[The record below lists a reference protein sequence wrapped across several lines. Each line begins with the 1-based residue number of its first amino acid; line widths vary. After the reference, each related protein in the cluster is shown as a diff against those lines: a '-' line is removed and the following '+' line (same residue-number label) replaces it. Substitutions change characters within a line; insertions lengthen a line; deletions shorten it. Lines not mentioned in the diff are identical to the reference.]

1 MNATRKTQ
9 LLALWSAN
17 PTCRT
22 GSARHGGHRCLP
34 GAGRRRWQDLSGID
48 VRALGGSEPLLDHSR
63 LFNTGSTTLRL
74 DCPIVRDIIGGFIP
88 GVQDGYLD
96 VINNHGTEQVC
107 AELVA
112 VSQVESATF
121 TVESSG
127 RQCTP
132 LSGFQ
137 SQRLSFNNFPVLGN
151 RETEHYY
158 FSVSIPPVD
167 AGRRSGIISYEVDE
181 ED

>member
-1 MNATRKTQ
+1 MA
-9 LLALWSAN
+9 AI
-17 PTCRT
+17 
-22 GSARHGGHRCLP
+22 
-34 GAGRRRWQDLSGID
+34 GASQVQADVDGKIYPASMCVRW
-48 VRALGGSEPLLDHSR
+48 AGSEPLLEHSR

-88 GVQDGYLD
+88 GIQEGYLD

-107 AELVA
+107 AEVVG

-137 SQRLSFNNFPVLGN
+137 SQRLSFNNPPVIGV
-151 RETEHYY
+151 RKTEHYY